1 MIKQLTAAALAAA
14 LVSTSAQAQPRHEVT
29 QVVATVTFAFLPA
42 YVAEHMGYFSAEGVD
57 LKTMRASSAQAGLAA
72 VMSGGAQYYLSTPIA
87 GARSAAA
94 GAPLVNCGALMNQ
107 NPSNIILDAG
117 VAKRLGLAGD
127 VSKLPV
133 EDLIRKLRDLRF
145 AAHTAGS
152 SPDITL
158 RFLARRAG
166 LNPEKDLQILPITGD
181 SILPAFEQKRI
192 DGFIYSSP
200 LAENG
205 VIRHGGVKVLSLA
218 DGSYPPLAGQLSIS
232 LVCNRDW
239 VEKQTDA
246 AAATLR
252 AIWRAMHLMKSD
264 PAKARAA
271 ARKSFPALEE
281 RIFDAAFETN
291 MKAFP
296 DSPRLSAKQMSD
308 AIDFHLATGG
318 TPINVKLE
326 QTFTNLAVDRAEQ
339 TMKR

>member
-1 MIKQLTAAALAAA
+1 MLKQLTTAVFAAVLA
-14 LVSTSAQAQPRHEVT
+14 STAAQAQTRYDVT
-29 QVVATVTFAFLPA
+29 QVVATVTFAFLPV

-72 VMSGGAQYYLSTPIA
+72 VMSGGAHYYLSTPIA

-94 GAPLVNCGALMNQ
+94 GAPLINCGALMNQ
-107 NPSNIILDAG
+107 NPSNIVLDAA
-117 VAKRLGLAGD
+117 VAKRLGLTGD
-127 VSKLPV
+127 LSKMSV
-133 EDLIRKLRDLRF
+133 EDRVRKLRDLRF

-158 RFLARRAG
+158 RYLVRRAG
-166 LNPEKDLQILPITGD
+166 MNPEKDMQILPITGD
-181 SILPAFEQKRI
+181 SILPAFDQKRI
-192 DGFIYSSP
+192 DGFVYSSP

-205 VIRHGGVKVLSLA
+205 VIRHGGVNILSLA

-252 AIWRAMHLMKSD
+252 AIWRAMLLMKSD
-264 PAKARAA
+264 PAKAREA
-271 ARKSFPALEE
+271 ARKSFPALDE
-281 RIFDAAFETN
+281 RIFDAAFDTN
-291 MKAFP
+291 LRAFP
-296 DSPRLSAKQMSD
+296 DSPRLTEKQMSQ
-308 AIDFHLATGG
+308 ALDFHVATGG
-318 TPINVKLE
+318 TAINVKLP